1 MVHEA
6 RVKVTESIQATLCFR
21 HPSSLR
27 VNEALNGVERIFTIQ
42 ELNGTVC
49 VMYSLLKIVCR
60 IE

>member
-27 VNEALNGVERIFTIQ
+27 VNEALNGLSESSPSRSSM
-42 ELNGTVC
+42 EP
-49 VMYSLLKIVCR
+49 YA
-60 IE
+60 